1 MVAFVVGMGDY
12 KLHPKLKNPKADA
25 TAIKD
30 RLLEQNAEVYFANDC
45 GIEALEEAFG
55 LFLAA
60 VRPGDAVFL
69 FFACHATMLKNALRL
84 LAISNSSTIDVEAD
98 SLNLDMIVAR
108 LITHVSHPFRTVTFR
123 SVYTR

>member
-1 MVAFVVGMGDY
+1 MGDY

-30 RLLEQNAEVYFANDC
+30 NLLEQNVEVYFANDC
-45 GIEALEEAFG
+45 GIEALEEAFA

-60 VRPGDAVFL
+60 VRPGDAVLL
-69 FFACHATMLKNALRL
+69 FFACHATMMNNVLRL
-84 LAISNSSTIDVEAD
+84 MAISNSSTINVEAD
-98 SLNLDMIVAR
+98 SLNLDKIVAR
-108 LITHVSHPFRTVTFR
+108 LITHASHPCRTVTFR